1 MNTIV
6 RESFDRYPS
15 VYPLRDLSV
24 VFCGFELE
32 NPFILSAAPSTD
44 ELDILRRGLAM
55 GWAGA
60 VLKTTSMPGT
70 PVSLTYPLMTGW
82 RAGDHRLLGMGN
94 IDLISVYNID
104 EIVARVK
111 ALKKEFPRKLIAA
124 SIMGQTRE
132 AWQTLARDLCK
143 AGADLI
149 ECSFSCPQGSM
160 GEEPGKMLAQSAEA
174 TERVARWVKEAAD
187 TTPVLI
193 KITPL
198 VTDIAEIARAVERAG
213 CDGVTAANSFPSLMG
228 VNLRTFVPEP
238 NIGGFSTF
246 SGYTGPAIKPLTLY
260 TVARIAQAT
269 RLAISGN
276 GGISNWHDTAEVMAV
291 GAGCVQL
298 CTAVMHYGF
307 QIIDDLTSGLSHLLD
322 ETGLANVN
330 ELVGR
335 ALPNLR
341 DHDSLPRQK
350 VRSHINE
357 QTCIRCNVC
366 YLACRDGGH
375 IAIEYR
381 GQEQAPRVL
390 EEKCVGCGLC
400 AQVCPVV
407 DCVTMELCIST

>member
-1 MNTIV
+1 MNTILK
-6 RESFDRYPS
+6 ETFDRYPS
-15 VYPLRDLSV
+15 VYPLRDLSIT
-24 VFCGFELE
+24 FCDFELE

-44 ELDILRRGLAM
+44 ELDIVRHGLQM

-60 VLKTTSMPGT
+60 VLKTTSIPGT

-94 IDLISVYNID
+94 IDLISIYPID

-111 ALKKEFPRKLIAA
+111 ILKKEFPRRLIAA
-124 SIMGQTRE
+124 SIMGQSKQ
-132 AWQTLARDLCK
+132 AWQTLASSLFK

-160 GEEPGKMLAQSAEA
+160 GEEPGKMLAQSVEA
-174 TERVARWVKEAAD
+174 TELVARWVKEAAD

-198 VTDIAEIARAVERAG
+198 VTDIVEIARAVERAG

-228 VNLRTFVPEP
+228 VNLQTFVPEP
-238 NIGGFSTF
+238 NIGGNSTF

-260 TVARIAQAT
+260 TVAKIAQAT
-269 RLAISGN
+269 SLSISGN
-276 GGISNWHDTAEVMAV
+276 GGISNWRDAAEVMAV

-307 QIIDDLTSGLSHLLD
+307 QIIDDFTSGLSHLLD
-322 ETGLANVN
+322 DVGLAKVG

-335 ALPNLR
+335 ALPNIR
-341 DHDSLPRQK
+341 DHHSLPRQK
-350 VRSHINE
+350 VRSRINE

-375 IAIEYR
+375 MAIEYR
-381 GQEQAPRVL
+381 GQDQVPCVL

-400 AQVCPVV
+400 AQVCPVS
-407 DCVTMELCIST
+407 DCVTMEICSGT

>member
-1 MNTIV
+1 MSAVV
-6 RESFDRYPS
+6 REVFDRYPS
-15 VYPLRDLSV
+15 VHPLRDLSV
-24 VFCGFELE
+24 SFCGFELE
-32 NPFILSAAPSTD
+32 NPFVLSAGPSTD
-44 ELDILRRGLAM
+44 ALDIVRRGLAM

-82 RAGDHRLLGMGN
+82 HSGDRRLLGMGN
-94 IDLISVYNID
+94 IDLISVHHID
-104 EIVARVK
+104 EIAARVRT
-111 ALKKEFPRKLIAA
+111 LKKEFPRKLIAA
-124 SIMGQTRE
+124 SIMGQNRE
-132 AWQTLARDLCK
+132 AWQSLASTLRK
-143 AGADLI
+143 AGVDLI

-160 GEEPGKMLAQSAEA
+160 GEEPGRMLAQSVEA

-198 VTDIAEIARAVERAG
+198 VTDVAEIAQAVERAG
-213 CDGVTAANSFPSLMG
+213 CDGVTAANSFPSLSG

-238 NIGGFSTF
+238 DVGGSSTF
-246 SGYTGPAIKPLTLY
+246 SGYTGPGIKPLTLY
-260 TVARIAQAT
+260 TVAKIAGAT

-276 GGISNWHDTAEVMAV
+276 GGISNWHDAAEVMVV

-307 QIIDDLTSGLSHLLD
+307 RIIDDLTSGFSHLLD
-322 ETGLANVN
+322 ETGLANVG

-335 ALPNLR
+335 ALPNIR

-350 VRSHINE
+350 VRSHINKE
-357 QTCIRCNVC
+357 TCIACNAC
-366 YLACRDGGH
+366 YVACRDGGH
-375 IAIEYR
+375 MAMEYV
-381 GQEQAPRVL
+381 GQEEVPRVL
-390 EEKCVGCGLC
+390 EEECVGCGLC

-407 DCVTMELCIST
+407 DCITMEFIPE

>member
-1 MNTIV
+1 MSTIL
-6 RESFDRYPS
+6 RETFDRYPS
-15 VYPLRDLSV
+15 VYPLRDLSIP
-24 VFCGFELE
+24 FCGLELE

-44 ELDILRRGLAM
+44 ELDIVRRGLQM

-60 VLKTTSMPGT
+60 VLKTTSMAGT
-70 PVSLTYPLMTGW
+70 PVSLTYPMMTGW
-82 RAGDHRLLGMGN
+82 REGEQRLLGMGN
-94 IDLISVYNID
+94 IDLISVYHID
-104 EIVARVK
+104 EIVSRVK
-111 ALKKEFPRKLIAA
+111 ILKKEFPRKLIAV
-124 SIMGQTRE
+124 SMMGQSRE
-132 AWQTLARDLCK
+132 AWQTLASTLHK
-143 AGADLI
+143 AGVDLI

-160 GEEPGKMLAQSAEA
+160 GEEPGKMLAQSPEA

-193 KITPL
+193 KITPM
-198 VTDIAEIARAVERAG
+198 VTDIADIARAVEKAG

-238 NIGGFSTF
+238 DIGGYSTF
-246 SGYTGPAIKPLTLY
+246 SGYTGQAIKPLTLY
-260 TVARIAQAT
+260 TVTRIAQAT
-269 RLAISGN
+269 KLSISGN
-276 GGISNWHDTAEVMAV
+276 GGISNWHDAAEVMAV

-322 ETGLANVN
+322 DTCLANVS

-335 ALPNLR
+335 ALPSIR

-375 IAIEYR
+375 MAIEYR
-381 GQEQAPRVL
+381 GQEQIPRVL
-390 EEKCVGCGLC
+390 EDKCVGCGLC

-407 DCVTMELCIST
+407 DCITMEPV